1 MTIQE
6 QLFQKRDDILRLAA
20 NYGAGNVRVFGSG
33 VRGDDSAESDIDF
46 LVSLAPGRSLMD
58 QAGLL
63 VDLRNLLG
71 REVDVVADDN
81 IHWLLRRRILKE
93 AKPL

>member
-20 NYGAGNVRVFGSG
+20 TYGAGNVRVFGSG
-33 VRGDDSAESDIDF
+33 VRGEDSAESDIDF
-46 LVSLAPGRSLMD
+46 LVSLDPGRSIMD

-63 VDLRNLLG
+63 TDLRNLLG
-71 REVDVVADDN
+71 RDVDVVADDN